1 MEQLVDQMAYYN
13 DNYFNSNFQKHHPND
28 DSLICQN
35 NTLYYYGDTKVV
47 SGMIDVKNNERINLN
62 RFKVSNINNNQ
73 WDMEP
78 YQIFFYIRESVKVD
92 GIDVKANIMV
102 IYKLASKDYLE
113 ETDKFS
119 LEYFIDYYNGLKSIE
134 NYLSGDLFD
143 SLKYI
148 KDILTTIS
156 SMDTR
161 NISPGFRLIYEKFF
175 GEIKNDY
182 QNDSTGSSMGSSK
195 TRSNLPSGA
204 HFAEPIP
211 TPSDYSNAA
220 FISCVALV
228 ILILAIV
235 IGTMTY
241 IFS

>member
-1 MEQLVDQMAYYN
+1 M
-13 DNYFNSNFQKHHPND
+13 
-28 DSLICQN
+28 
-35 NTLYYYGDTKVV
+35 
-47 SGMIDVKNNERINLN
+47 
-62 RFKVSNINNNQ
+62 NNNQ

-102 IYKLASKDYLE
+102 IYKVASKDYLE

-119 LEYFIDYYNGLKSIE
+119 LEYFVDYYNGLKSIE

-148 KDILTTIS
+148 KDVFTTIS

-161 NISPGFRLIYEKFF
+161 NIPPGFKLIYEKLF
-175 GEIKNDY
+175 GEIKNDF
-182 QNDSTGSSMGSSK
+182 QNDSSGSSMGSSK

-204 HFAEPIP
+204 HFSEP
-211 TPSDYSNAA
+211 TEYNNAA